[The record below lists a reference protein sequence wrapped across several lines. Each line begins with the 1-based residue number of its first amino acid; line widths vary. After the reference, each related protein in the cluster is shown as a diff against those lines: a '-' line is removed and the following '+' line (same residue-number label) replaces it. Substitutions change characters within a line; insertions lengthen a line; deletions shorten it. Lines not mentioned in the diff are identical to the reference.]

1 MNPRKYVYSI
11 VTCWFEMN
19 SWKKLQISLKC
30 FTWLWNHQKQQS
42 ATTLSG
48 RQIPSVMWPR
58 ASCTSSS
65 IAVSQYQQQVAIV
78 MAVTDCIVSTTQND
92 PSHSPAGANMHPHQ
106 MHGSSS
112 LPPKRHL
119 ISVQPFLQFILLPN
133 AENHMLYYA
142 FHWTAHPLKNTAS
155 HVGRST
161 PPSNTWFLGLTWF
174 CLPNWLTYSSVI
186 FAGLI
191 GVTNEQATLLRLQQQ
206 AAFMLCVTQP
216 NNTSLLCNMYN
227 RRPSHHHN
235 IHNSIKL

>member
-1 MNPRKYVYSI
+1 MKPPKAAKCDNLEWSADPFSD
-11 VTCWFEMN
+11 VTQSFLYKFIHCC
-19 SWKKLQISLKC
+19 LTIS
-30 FTWLWNHQKQQS
+30 
-42 ATTLSG
+42 A
-48 RQIPSVMWPR
+48 
-58 ASCTSSS
+58 ASCYSNGSDRLHCFHNTKWS
-65 IAVSQYQQQVAIV
+65 I
-78 MAVTDCIVSTTQND
+78 TF
-92 PSHSPAGANMHPHQ
+92 ANMHPHL

-119 ISVQPFLQFILLPN
+119 ISVQPFLQFIFLPN

-142 FHWTAHPLKNTAS
+142 FHWTAHPLKNTTS

-174 CLPNWLTYSSVI
+174 CLPNWLTYGSVI